1 MDGKDKSKPWNTQHF
16 SSKKTVSLDQ
26 TTIQIPIPMRKSLLL
41 LLASGL
47 LALSAAAQPR
57 VSLSVDASRPVGE
70 MNPLWAWFGY
80 DEPNYTYMKD
90 GRKLLSEIADL
101 SPVPVYV
108 RAHNL
113 MTTGD
118 GKAAFKWGSTNMYT
132 EDAAGRPVYDWDIID
147 RIFDTYVDRGMRPLV
162 EVGFMPEALTSKGGP
177 YSHHWQ
183 PGDNYNDIYTAWTA
197 PPKDYGKWAELVR
210 QWVLHSIDR
219 YGLDEVNTW
228 YWELWNE
235 PDIAYWSGSAEEY
248 CKLYD
253 YTSEAI
259 LSVLPTAK
267 VGGPET
273 TNPSSRN
280 AAAFLRT
287 FLDHVTTGT
296 NYVTGRTGSHIDF
309 ISFHAKG
316 APRIVD
322 GHIRMNAGVQLRN
335 IDAGCAIVASYPTLK
350 HLPVIIGESDPEGCA
365 ACGMKT
371 NPENGY
377 RNGTVYSSYTAAT
390 FARKYELQDRHGVR
404 IEGAVTW
411 AFEFEDQP
419 WFNGFRDL
427 ATNGVDEPV
436 LNVFR
441 MFGKMAGQRVAV
453 TGNTCSLDDLL
464 QGSVRERD
472 DVSAIASRSDRSVA
486 VMVWDYH
493 DDDLP
498 REGGATVDLSVS
510 GIPARDVRV
519 THYRIDAEHSNSY
532 EVWKAMGEPQQPDRE
547 QYRRL
552 EQAGQLAEYE
562 PARQLRLRKGTFS
575 SSFALPRQGTSL
587 LLIEW

>member
-1 MDGKDKSKPWNTQHF
+1 M
-16 SSKKTVSLDQ
+16 KKT
-26 TTIQIPIPMRKSLLL
+26 LLL
-41 LLASGL
+41 ILWLAVWSL
-47 LALSAAAQPR
+47 AAAQTP
-57 VSLSVDASRPVGE
+57 VSLHVDAARPVGE

-90 GRKLLSEIADL
+90 GRKLLSEISAL

-132 EDAAGRPVYDWDIID
+132 EDEAGRPVYSWDIID
-147 RIFDTYVDRGMRPLV
+147 RIFDTYIDRGMHPLV
-162 EVGFMPEALTSKGGP
+162 EIGFMPEALTTKAGP
-177 YSHHWQ
+177 YAHHWQ

-197 PPKDYGKWAELVR
+197 PPKDYEKWAELVY
-210 QWVLHSIDR
+210 QWVLHCIDR
-219 YGLDEVNTW
+219 YGREEVLTW

-253 YTSEAI
+253 YTSEA
-259 LSVLPTAK
+259 VLRALPEAK

-287 FLDHVTTGT
+287 FLDHVVDGT
-296 NYVTGRTGSHIDF
+296 NYATGRKGVHLDF

-316 APRIVD
+316 APRVVD
-322 GHIRMNAGVQLRN
+322 GHVRMNAGVQLRN
-335 IDAGCAIVASYPTLK
+335 IDAGLGIVASYPTLK

-365 ACGMKT
+365 ACGMYT

-419 WFNGFRDL
+419 WFNGYRDL

-441 MFGKMAGQRVAV
+441 MFGKMGGQRVAV
-453 TGNTCSLDDLL
+453 SGNTLGLDDLL
-464 QGSVRERD
+464 KDSVREGD
-472 DVSAIASRSDRSVA
+472 DVSAIASRSENAIA

-498 REGGATVDLSVS
+498 AEGGASVS
-510 GIPARDVRV
+510 LTIDGVPARSVKV
-519 THYRIDAEHSNSY
+519 SHFRIDADHSNSY
-532 EVWKAMGEPQQPDRE
+532 EVWKAMGSPQQPTPE
-547 QYRRL
+547 QYRTL
-552 EQAGQLAEYE
+552 ELAGQLAPFTPPRTEKVRRGSY
-562 PARQLRLRKGTFS
+562 TT
-575 SSFALPRQGTSL
+575 SFRLPRQGTSL
-587 LLIEW
+587 ILLEW

>member
-1 MDGKDKSKPWNTQHF
+1 
-16 SSKKTVSLDQ
+16 
-26 TTIQIPIPMRKSLLL
+26 MRKIHLFS
-41 LLASGL
+41 LLASCL
-47 LALSAAAQPR
+47 LALTAGAQPR

-259 LSVLPTAK
+259 LSVLPTAR

-287 FLDHVTTGT
+287 FLDHVTKGT

-350 HLPVIIGESDPEGCA
+350 HLPIIIGESDPEGCA

-453 TGNTCSLDDLL
+453 TGNTCSLDVLL
-464 QGSVRERD
+464 TGSVRERD
-472 DVSAIASRSDRSVA
+472 VVSAIASRSDRSVA

-498 REGGATVDLSVS
+498 HEGGATVDLSVA

-519 THYRIDAEHSNSY
+519 SHYRIDAEHSNSY
-532 EVWKAMGEPQQPDRE
+532 EVWKAMGEPQQPDRA

-575 SSFALPRQGTSL
+575 STFALPRQGTSL

>member
-1 MDGKDKSKPWNTQHF
+1 MK
-16 SSKKTVSLDQ
+16 
-26 TTIQIPIPMRKSLLL
+26 KSLLL
-41 LLASGL
+41 TLFLAVWSL
-47 LALSAAAQPR
+47 AAAQTP
-57 VSLSVDASRPVGE
+57 VSLHVDAARPVGE

-90 GRKLLSEIADL
+90 GRKLLSEISAL

-132 EDAAGRPVYDWDIID
+132 EDEAGRPVYSWDIID
-147 RIFDTYVDRGMRPLV
+147 RIFDTYIDRGMHPLV
-162 EVGFMPEALTSKGGP
+162 EIGFMPEALTSKAGP
-177 YSHHWQ
+177 YAHHWQ

-197 PPKDYGKWAELVR
+197 PPKDYEKWAELVY
-210 QWVLHSIDR
+210 QWVLHCIDR
-219 YGLDEVNTW
+219 YGREEVLTW

-253 YTSEAI
+253 YTSEA
-259 LSVLPTAK
+259 VLRALPEAK

-287 FLDHVTTGT
+287 FLDHVVDGT
-296 NYVTGRTGSHIDF
+296 NYATGRKGVHLDF

-316 APRIVD
+316 APRVVD
-322 GHIRMNAGVQLRN
+322 GHVRMNAGVQLRN
-335 IDAGCAIVASYPTLK
+335 IDAGLGIVASYPTLK

-365 ACGMKT
+365 ACGMYT

-419 WFNGFRDL
+419 WFNGYRDL

-441 MFGKMAGQRVAV
+441 MFGKMGGQRVAV
-453 TGNTCSLDDLL
+453 SGNTLGLDDLL
-464 QGSVRERD
+464 TGSVREGD
-472 DVSAIASRSDRSVA
+472 DVSAIATRSDRAIA

-498 REGGATVDLSVS
+498 EEGGALVS
-510 GIPARDVRV
+510 LTIDGVPARNV
-519 THYRIDAEHSNSY
+519 TVSHFRIDADHSNSY
-532 EVWKAMGEPQQPDRE
+532 EVWKAMGSPQQPTPE
-547 QYRRL
+547 QYRTL
-552 EQAGQLAEYE
+552 ELAGQLAPYAPPRAEKIRRGSY
-562 PARQLRLRKGTFS
+562 TT
-575 SSFALPRQGTSL
+575 SFRLPRQGTSL
-587 LLIEW
+587 ILLEW

>member
-350 HLPVIIGESDPEGCA
+350 HLPIIIGESDPEGCA

>member
-1 MDGKDKSKPWNTQHF
+1 M
-16 SSKKTVSLDQ
+16 KKT
-26 TTIQIPIPMRKSLLL
+26 LLL
-41 LLASGL
+41 ILWLAVWSL
-47 LALSAAAQPR
+47 AAAQTP
-57 VSLSVDASRPVGE
+57 VSLHVDAARPVGE

-90 GRKLLSEIADL
+90 GRKLLSEISAL

-132 EDAAGRPVYDWDIID
+132 EDEAGRPVYSWDIID
-147 RIFDTYVDRGMRPLV
+147 RIFDTYIDRGMHPLV
-162 EVGFMPEALTSKGGP
+162 EIGFMPEALTSKAGP
-177 YSHHWQ
+177 YAHHWQ

-197 PPKDYGKWAELVR
+197 PPKDYEKWAELVY
-210 QWVLHSIDR
+210 QWVLHCIDR
-219 YGLDEVNTW
+219 YGREEVLTW

-253 YTSEAI
+253 YTSEA
-259 LSVLPTAK
+259 VLRALPEAK

-287 FLDHVTTGT
+287 FLDHVVDGT
-296 NYVTGRTGSHIDF
+296 NYATGRKGVHLDF

-316 APRIVD
+316 APRVVD
-322 GHIRMNAGVQLRN
+322 GHVRMNAGVQLRN
-335 IDAGCAIVASYPTLK
+335 IDAGLGIVASYPTLK

-365 ACGMKT
+365 ACGMYT

-419 WFNGFRDL
+419 WFNGYRDL

-441 MFGKMAGQRVAV
+441 MFGKMGGQRVAV
-453 TGNTCSLDDLL
+453 SGNTLGLDDLL
-464 QGSVRERD
+464 KDSVREGD
-472 DVSAIASRSDRSVA
+472 DVSAIASRSENAIA

-498 REGGATVDLSVS
+498 AEGGASVS
-510 GIPARDVRV
+510 LTIDGVPARSVKV
-519 THYRIDAEHSNSY
+519 SHFRIDADHSNSY
-532 EVWKAMGEPQQPDRE
+532 EVWKAMGAPQQPTPE
-547 QYRRL
+547 QYRTL
-552 EQAGQLAEYE
+552 ELAGQLAPFTPPRTEKVRRGSY
-562 PARQLRLRKGTFS
+562 TT
-575 SSFALPRQGTSL
+575 SFRLPRQGTSL
-587 LLIEW
+587 ILLEW

>member
-1 MDGKDKSKPWNTQHF
+1 MRTLI
-16 SSKKTVSLDQ
+16 KK
-26 TTIQIPIPMRKSLLL
+26 LLL
-41 LLASGL
+41 PALCLA
-47 LALSAAAQPR
+47 ALGSAFAQER
-57 VSLSVDASRPVGE
+57 VSLSVNAARPVGE

-90 GRKLLSEIADL
+90 GRKLLSELAAL
-101 SPVPVYV
+101 SPVPVNV

-118 GKAAFKWGSTNMYT
+118 GTAAFKWGSTNMYT
-132 EDAAGRPVYDWDIID
+132 EDEAGNPVYSWDIVD
-147 RIFDTYVDRGMRPLV
+147 RIFDTYIDRGMRPLV

-177 YSHHWQ
+177 YRHHWQ

-197 PPKDYGKWAELVR
+197 PPTDYAKWAELVYR
-210 QWVLHSIDR
+210 WVKHCLDR
-219 YGLDEVNTW
+219 YGREEVETW

-253 YTSEAI
+253 YTADAI
-259 LSVLPTAK
+259 LRALPTAR

-287 FLDHVTTGT
+287 FLDHVTEGT
-296 NYVTGRTGSHIDF
+296 NYVTGQKGSPLHF
-309 ISFHAKG
+309 ITFHAKG
-316 APRIVD
+316 APRVVD
-322 GHIRMNAGVQLRN
+322 GHVRMNAGVHLRN
-335 IDAGCAIVASYPTLK
+335 IDAGCAIVASYPALK

-365 ACGMKT
+365 ACGMYT

-377 RNGTVYSSYTAAT
+377 RNGTVYSSYTAST

-419 WFNGFRDL
+419 WFNGYRDL

-436 LNVFR
+436 LNIFR
-441 MFGKMAGQRVAV
+441 MFGKMSGQRLAV
-453 TGNTCSLDDLL
+453 SGNTCSLDDIL

-472 DVSAIASRSDRSVA
+472 DVAALASRTARSVA

-498 REGGATVDLSVS
+498 AEGGARVQLSVS
-510 GIPARDVRV
+510 GLPAGNATV
-519 THYRIDAEHSNSY
+519 THYRIDAEHSNAY
-532 EVWKAMGEPQQPDRE
+532 EAWKAMGSPQNPTPE
-547 QYRRL
+547 QYRAL
-552 EQAGQLAEYE
+552 ERAGQLAELE
-562 PARQLRLRKGTFS
+562 PAHPVRIRKGNWQTEFP
-575 SSFALPRQGTSL
+575 LPRQGTSL

>member
-1 MDGKDKSKPWNTQHF
+1 M
-16 SSKKTVSLDQ
+16 KKY
-26 TTIQIPIPMRKSLLL
+26 LLL
-41 LLASGL
+41 LVFLA
-47 LALSAAAQPR
+47 AWFPVPAQTP
-57 VSLSVDASRPVGE
+57 VSLTVDADRPVGE

-90 GRKLLSEIADL
+90 GRKLLSEISRL

-118 GKAAFKWGSTNMYT
+118 GTAAFKWGSTNMYT
-132 EDAAGRPVYDWDIID
+132 EDEAGRAVYNWDIID

-162 EVGFMPEALTSKGGP
+162 EVGFMPEALTSKEGP
-177 YSHHWQ
+177 YAHHWQ

-197 PPKDYGKWAELVR
+197 PPKDYEKWSELVYR
-210 QWVLHSIDR
+210 WVLHCIDR
-219 YGLDEVNTW
+219 YGREEVETW

-235 PDIAYWSGSAEEY
+235 PDIAYWSGSVEEY

-259 LSVLPTAK
+259 LRALPTAK

-273 TNPSSRN
+273 TNPAGRN
-280 AAAFLRT
+280 AAAFLKT
-287 FLDHVTTGT
+287 FLDHVVETGA
-296 NYVTGRTGSHIDF
+296 HLDF

-316 APRIVD
+316 APRVVD
-322 GHIRMNAGVQLRN
+322 GHVRMNAGVQLRN
-335 IDAGCAIVASYPTLK
+335 IDAGLAIVDSYPTLR

-365 ACGMKT
+365 ACGMHT

-390 FARKYELQDRHGVR
+390 FARKYELQDRYGIR

-419 WFNGFRDL
+419 WFHGFRDL

-436 LNVFR
+436 LNIFR
-441 MFGKMAGQRVAV
+441 MFGMMSGKRVAV
-453 TGNTCSLDDLL
+453 SGNTLGLDDLL
-464 QGSVRERD
+464 TGSVREAD
-472 DVSAIASRSDRSVA
+472 DVSALASRSERSIA

-498 REGGATVDLSVS
+498 EEGGAEVS
-510 GIPARDVRV
+510 LAVRGVPAGKVKV
-519 THYRIDAEHSNSY
+519 SHFRIDATHSNAY
-532 EVWKAMGEPQQPDRE
+532 TTWQKMGSPQQPSPE
-547 QYRRL
+547 QYKVL
-552 EQAGQLAEYE
+552 EQTGQLAEFAPQHTE
-562 PARQLRLRKGTFS
+562 KIRRGTYTT
-575 SSFALPRQGTSL
+575 SFRLPRQGTSL
-587 LLIEW
+587 ILLEW

>member
-1 MDGKDKSKPWNTQHF
+1 M
-16 SSKKTVSLDQ
+16 KKT
-26 TTIQIPIPMRKSLLL
+26 LLL
-41 LLASGL
+41 ILWLAVWSL
-47 LALSAAAQPR
+47 AAAQTP
-57 VSLSVDASRPVGE
+57 VSLHVDAARPVGE

-90 GRKLLSEIADL
+90 GRKLLSEISAL

-132 EDAAGRPVYDWDIID
+132 EDEAGRPVYSWDIID
-147 RIFDTYVDRGMRPLV
+147 RIFDTYIDRGMHPLV
-162 EVGFMPEALTSKGGP
+162 EIGFMPEALTSKAGP
-177 YSHHWQ
+177 YAHHWQ

-197 PPKDYGKWAELVR
+197 PPKDYEKWAELVY
-210 QWVLHSIDR
+210 QWVLHCIDR
-219 YGLDEVNTW
+219 YGREEVLTW

-253 YTSEAI
+253 YTSEA
-259 LSVLPTAK
+259 VLRALPEAK

-287 FLDHVTTGT
+287 FLDHVVDGT
-296 NYVTGRTGSHIDF
+296 NYATGRKGVHLDF

-316 APRIVD
+316 APRVVD
-322 GHIRMNAGVQLRN
+322 GHVRMNAGVQLRN
-335 IDAGCAIVASYPTLK
+335 IDAGLGIVASYPTLK

-365 ACGMKT
+365 ACGMYT

-419 WFNGFRDL
+419 WFNGYRDL

-441 MFGKMAGQRVAV
+441 MFGKMGGQRVAV
-453 TGNTCSLDDLL
+453 SGNTLGLDDLL
-464 QGSVRERD
+464 KDSVREGD
-472 DVSAIASRSDRSVA
+472 DVSAIASRSENAIA

-498 REGGATVDLSVS
+498 AEGGASVS
-510 GIPARDVRV
+510 LTIDGVPARSVKV
-519 THYRIDAEHSNSY
+519 SHFRIDADHSNSY
-532 EVWKAMGEPQQPDRE
+532 EVWKAMGSPQQPTPE
-547 QYRRL
+547 QYRTL
-552 EQAGQLAEYE
+552 EQAGQLAPFAPPRTEKIRRGSY
-562 PARQLRLRKGTFS
+562 TT
-575 SSFALPRQGTSL
+575 SFRLPRQGTSL
-587 LLIEW
+587 ILLEW

>member
-1 MDGKDKSKPWNTQHF
+1 MK
-16 SSKKTVSLDQ
+16 
-26 TTIQIPIPMRKSLLL
+26 KSLLL
-41 LLASGL
+41 TLFLAVWSL
-47 LALSAAAQPR
+47 AAAQTP
-57 VSLSVDASRPVGE
+57 VSLHVDAARPVGE

-90 GRKLLSEIADL
+90 GRKLLSEISAL

-132 EDAAGRPVYDWDIID
+132 EDEAGRPVYSWDIID
-147 RIFDTYVDRGMRPLV
+147 RIFDTYIDRGMHPLV
-162 EVGFMPEALTSKGGP
+162 EIGFMPEALTSKAGP
-177 YSHHWQ
+177 YAHHWQ

-197 PPKDYGKWAELVR
+197 PPKDYEKWAELVY
-210 QWVLHSIDR
+210 QWVLHCIDR
-219 YGLDEVNTW
+219 YGREEVLTW

-253 YTSEAI
+253 YTSEA
-259 LSVLPTAK
+259 VLRALPEAK

-287 FLDHVTTGT
+287 FLDHVVDGT
-296 NYVTGRTGSHIDF
+296 NYATGRKGVHLDF

-316 APRIVD
+316 APRVVD
-322 GHIRMNAGVQLRN
+322 GHVRMNAGVQLRN
-335 IDAGCAIVASYPTLK
+335 IDAGLGIVASYPTLK

-365 ACGMKT
+365 ACGMYT

-419 WFNGFRDL
+419 WFNGYRDL

-441 MFGKMAGQRVAV
+441 MFGKMGGQRVAV
-453 TGNTCSLDDLL
+453 SGNTLGLDDLL
-464 QGSVRERD
+464 KGSVREGD
-472 DVSAIASRSDRSVA
+472 DISAIASRSDRAIA

-498 REGGATVDLSVS
+498 EEGGASVS
-510 GIPARDVRV
+510 LTIDGVPARNV
-519 THYRIDAEHSNSY
+519 TVSHFRIDADHSNSY
-532 EVWKAMGEPQQPDRE
+532 EVWKAMGSPQQPTPE
-547 QYRRL
+547 QYRTL
-552 EQAGQLAEYE
+552 ELAGQLAPFAPPRTEKIRRGSY
-562 PARQLRLRKGTFS
+562 TT
-575 SSFALPRQGTSL
+575 SFRLPRQGTSL
-587 LLIEW
+587 ILLEW

>member
-1 MDGKDKSKPWNTQHF
+1 M
-16 SSKKTVSLDQ
+16 KKTLLLILWLAVWSLVAAQTPVSLH
-26 TTIQIPIPMRKSLLL
+26 
-41 LLASGL
+41 
-47 LALSAAAQPR
+47 
-57 VSLSVDASRPVGE
+57 VDAARPVGE

-80 DEPNYTYMKD
+80 DEPNYPYMKD
-90 GRKLLSEIADL
+90 GRKLLSEISAL

-132 EDAAGRPVYDWDIID
+132 EDEAGRPVYSWDIID
-147 RIFDTYVDRGMRPLV
+147 RIFDTYIDRGMHPLV
-162 EVGFMPEALTSKGGP
+162 EIGFMPEALTSKAGP
-177 YSHHWQ
+177 YAHHWQ

-197 PPKDYGKWAELVR
+197 PPKDYEKWAELVY
-210 QWVLHSIDR
+210 QWVLHCIDR
-219 YGLDEVNTW
+219 YGREEVLTW

-253 YTSEAI
+253 YTSEA
-259 LSVLPTAK
+259 VLRALPEAK

-287 FLDHVTTGT
+287 FLDHVVDGT
-296 NYVTGRTGSHIDF
+296 NYATGRKGVHLDF

-316 APRIVD
+316 APRVVD
-322 GHIRMNAGVQLRN
+322 GHVRMNAGVQLRN
-335 IDAGCAIVASYPTLK
+335 IDAGLGIVASYPTLK

-365 ACGMKT
+365 ACGMYT

-419 WFNGFRDL
+419 WFNGYRDL

-441 MFGKMAGQRVAV
+441 MFGKMGGQRVAV
-453 TGNTCSLDDLL
+453 SGNTLGLDDLL
-464 QGSVRERD
+464 KGSVREGD
-472 DVSAIASRSDRSVA
+472 DVSAIASRSENAIA

-498 REGGATVDLSVS
+498 AEGGASVSLTVDGV
-510 GIPARDVRV
+510 PARSVRV
-519 THYRIDAEHSNSY
+519 SHFRIDADHSNSY
-532 EVWKAMGEPQQPDRE
+532 EVWKAMGSPQQPAPE
-547 QYRRL
+547 QYRAL
-552 EQAGQLAEYE
+552 ELAGQLA
-562 PARQLRLRKGTFS
+562 P
-575 SSFALPRQGTSL
+575 FAPPRTEKIRRGSYTTAFLLPRQGTSL
-587 LLIEW
+587 ILLEW